1 MENLHFVQ
9 NGTLYSQRKE
19 ISSTYQNGP
28 IDWPEGDP
36 VHDRKWNH
44 SIAGCRRDKSTEIKI
59 NHKVGFFHRY
69 FDTDIIENCKPKF
82 CDIFWL
88 LTSLVFLFLLGTCT
102 CISFRI
108 LEILSEKWEEFLMD
122 FRIKFGR
129 VYDYKK
135 HEMKNSAKEKILRS

>member
-19 ISSTYQNGP
+19 ISSTYQKWS
-28 IDWPEGDP
+28 IDWPEVDQ
-36 VHDRKWNH
+36 VHDRKWTH
-44 SIAGCRRDKSTEIKI
+44 SIAESRKDKSTEIKI

-135 HEMKNSAKEKILRS
+135 HEIKNGAKEKVFYS

>member
-1 MENLHFVQ
+1 MTDRLTGSMTHHMTGSGAFST
-9 NGTLYSQRKE
+9 GSRK
-19 ISSTYQNGP
+19 
-28 IDWPEGDP
+28 
-36 VHDRKWNH
+36 
-44 SIAGCRRDKSTEIKI
+44 DKSTEIKI

-122 FRIKFGR
+122 FRLKFGR
-129 VYDYKK
+129 IYDYKK
-135 HEMKNSAKEKILRS
+135 HEMKNSAKEKIDT

>member
-19 ISSTYQNGP
+19 ISSTYQNWP
-28 IDWPEGDP
+28 LDWTEVDLI
-36 VHDRKWNH
+36 HDRKWTH
-44 SIAGCRRDKSTEIKI
+44 SIAGSRKDKSTEIKI

>member
-1 MENLHFVQ
+1 MN
-9 NGTLYSQRKE
+9 
-19 ISSTYQNGP
+19 
-28 IDWPEGDP
+28 
-36 VHDRKWNH
+36 
-44 SIAGCRRDKSTEIKI
+44 IAGSRKAKSTEIKI

-135 HEMKNSAKEKILRS
+135 HEMKNSAKEKILRSEMSHIQ

>member
-1 MENLHFVQ
+1 VENLHFVQ

-28 IDWPEGDP
+28 IGWPEVDP
-36 VHDRKWNH
+36 VHDRKWTH
-44 SIAGCRRDKSTEIKI
+44 FIAECRKDKSTEIKI